1 MDDRSNERMPF
12 SHQSGWLRY
21 DPHEPPQQQRYDVR
35 RDPRGDRGYGPPQQ
49 QHFDQFNRYG
59 PPQQQ
64 RYDQRNHYGPPQQQR
79 YDQFN
84 HYGPRQQ
91 QRYDQRNHYGP
102 TQQQQRYDQRNHY
115 HNGQSSRNYGPTQ
128 QQSRPLSNRSNDR
141 EYSGQ
146 HRMQKHPR
154 LSYQHQSPVQIQPR
168 FQPKFNAIRSSS
180 ELVHNISLFDFQFM
194 ANSNISPFWNAMSKL
209 AASGR
214 DQPQDDNQID
224 MQTMLQ
230 HLRRLIQ
237 FTRDAVRSL
246 RGIPLSLI
254 AHAFAKIITTLQGN
268 GGRDNCAMAAFRV
281 LFLDEE
287 RHLELFD
294 DLAKCI
300 IQKKSYGDF
309 DGGATSNTLWAYAK
323 LDIVHQDLFHGFAEH
338 IIRLPNLTGFD
349 SKHLTNILWA
359 FGKTKIS
366 HIPLFDKI
374 SDEMISDLTS
384 MMS

>member
-1 MDDRSNERMPF
+1 M
-12 SHQSGWLRY
+12 
-21 DPHEPPQQQRYDVR
+21 
-35 RDPRGDRGYGPPQQ
+35 
-49 QHFDQFNRYG
+49 
-59 PPQQQ
+59 
-64 RYDQRNHYGPPQQQR
+64 
-79 YDQFN
+79 
-84 HYGPRQQ
+84 
-91 QRYDQRNHYGP
+91 
-102 TQQQQRYDQRNHY
+102 
-115 HNGQSSRNYGPTQ
+115 
-128 QQSRPLSNRSNDR
+128 
-141 EYSGQ
+141 
-146 HRMQKHPR
+146 
-154 LSYQHQSPVQIQPR
+154 QIQPR
-168 FQPKFNAIRSSS
+168 FQPKFNTICSIF
-180 ELVHNISLFDFQFM
+180 ELVQNAALNDFQNM
-194 ANSNISPFWNAMSKL
+194 SRDNIAHFWNAMSKL

-214 DQPQDDNQID
+214 EQPQDDYQID

-237 FTRDAVRSL
+237 LTLDEVRSL

-254 AHAFAKIITTLQGN
+254 PHAFAKIITTLQGN
-268 GGRDNCAMAAFRV
+268 GGRDNRVMAAFRV
-281 LFLDEE
+281 LFLDEAS
-287 RHLELFD
+287 HLELFEEM
-294 DLAKCI
+294 AKCI

-309 DGGATSNTLWAYAK
+309 NGAAISNLLWGYAK